1 MKHFLLLISLFIS
14 TMMMAGPVDQETAKQ
29 KAMNFVANKMGQT
42 TARRNMKVTSSG
54 VQKASNRSAARD
66 YLHIFNIDG
75 GGYVIV
81 SGDDRTEE
89 ILGYSTTGTFDA
101 EKIPENMRAFL
112 QEYVD
117 GIQYLDDHHMQS
129 PKVKTP
135 QEKVKGATRRAPKAS
150 IEPLIKA
157 RWNQGE
163 PFDQYCPVY
172 NDEHAATGCV
182 ATAYAQIMNHH
193 KWPSNTTTEIPAYT
207 SGTRGFNLD
216 AVPAGT
222 AIDWNNIKDK
232 YGWVNENGNWNQY
245 TYTDAEAQAVA
256 NLMKLCGRAVQM
268 DYYCDDY
275 GSSGAVTA
283 NCIAALVKYFDYEEE
298 TCKWLDRVNYSYSD
312 WQDIIY
318 AELAANRPVLYSGQ
332 SAGGGHAFVC
342 DGYGSDDFF
351 HINWGWGGM
360 SDGFFR
366 LRILNP
372 DDQGIGGSST
382 SDGYGMGQG
391 AGIGI
396 QKNDGTSSGYYEKM
410 SMYNLTYSQTTVT
423 RTSSTDNFSLSN
435 CLTYYVINST
445 SGPQTFNLSARILN
459 NSGQTIEDLT
469 LWTNKSLNV
478 NYYSWSSIIPD
489 FGANYADGK
498 YKLVFIA
505 QNEGE
510 TEWYALT
517 GSETMCVD
525 FTISGN
531 TLEMAVPKLEVS
543 HEIVG
548 DLSVN
553 SAQTIKI
560 NIKNTGMKALRSD
573 LYYQIN
579 SGNFYGAG
587 FIDAEPNTTSTVEFQ
602 YTPTSAKTYTFTLD
616 PLDYQFNM
624 TIGTAG
630 GAANVTGAYNGA
642 SPAIQYDS
650 SSGKYYV
657 AGTSTI
663 ANFTIQNTGDADYNN
678 NIVFNFFYYSSSES
692 KWKYYKEDVRSV
704 TLAPGASQDL
714 NVTIDKVENS
724 DYSMYYVEMEWIVN
738 NKETF
743 LAATPDFEFRS
754 ASGGGNYNLTATDLV
769 GNPDLQY
776 NTDAYIYY
784 INGTESTF
792 SIDITNTGSDAFSGQ
807 LQIEQA
813 IHYAGGGDSW
823 YYKDYPTYP
832 ETRNVTIP
840 AGSTQRFSTTITKST
855 DVTVDMYFVRIG
867 YKGSNESSFETLKY
881 TPNFVF
887 VDANTPYLV
896 FKSLECNPE
905 LRWDNDKRIN
915 YVYGDKLSA
924 SFYITNVGGGAFDG
938 KVKFIYYGIDSD
950 GNWTQIKPA
959 TTQSFYVAGEST
971 AVATSDAIE
980 KTDGYPYY
988 TICCYYID
996 PATGKE
1002 IFLRRNS
1009 NFEFR
1014 TQTYVIETGDYGCT
1028 PEMKYDNATY
1038 TSYIEGSK
1046 ATFFGDIKNIGV
1058 EDFSGQLKIVKM
1070 YHSTTTGYWNYI
1082 TSPSTQDITIAAGAT
1097 KRVYIDIEKLDQDDA
1112 DLYWLC
1118 VYYKDP
1124 NESDFT
1130 YLLGT
1135 PDFEFRASS
1144 VILGD
1149 ANGDG
1154 SVNVTDIVATVNYIM
1169 EKPSADFNEEAADVN
1184 QDGYVNVT
1192 DIVGMVN
1199 IIMEAASRWDANA
1212 NKLAFSG
1219 KSIMLKNLGIEGKV
1233 LFDSLNDEKNNSND
1247 EVGMS
1252 DILREGQMKH

>member
-1 MKHFLLLISLFIS
+1 MRKILLFICLLVS
-14 TMMMAGPVDQETAKQ
+14 TMMMAGPVDQEAAKQ
-29 KAMNFVANKMGQT
+29 KAQNFIANKMGVK
-42 TARRNMKVTSSG
+42 AHRSMKATSSG
-54 VQKASNRSAARD
+54 VTKATNRAATRD
-66 YLHIFNIDG
+66 YLYVFNIDG

-81 SGDDRTEE
+81 SGDDRTED
-89 ILGYSTTGTFDA
+89 ILGYSTTGTYDA
-101 EKIPENMRAFL
+101 NKMPDNMRAFL

-129 PKVKTP
+129 SKVKTP

-283 NCIAALVKYFDYEEE
+283 NCIAALVRYFDYEEE

-579 SGNFYGAG
+579 SGSWYRGG

-602 YTPTSAKTYTFTLD
+602 YTPKSSGTYSFNID

-624 TIGTAG
+624 VIGG
-630 GAANVTGAYNGA
+630 GSGAPNLTGTYNGA
-642 SPAIQYDS
+642 TPAIQYDS
-650 SSGKYYV
+650 SSDVYYV
-657 AGTSTI
+657 NGTSTT
-663 ANFTIQNTGDADYNN
+663 ASFTVKNIGDAEYNN
-678 NIVFNFFYYSSSES
+678 KIVFNYWYYSKSAD
-692 KWKYYKEDVRSV
+692 KWKYYQEAVASV
-704 TLAPGASQDL
+704 SIAAGASKNF
-714 NVTIDKVENS
+714 NVEIDKVDDS
-724 DYSMYYVEMEWIVN
+724 DYLLYCVEMNWIVN
-738 NKETF
+738 DEETF
-743 LAATPDFEFRS
+743 LATTPDFEFR
-754 ASGGGNYNLTATDLV
+754 AAEGGDYKLEATDLV
-769 GNPDLQY
+769 GTPSLQY

-792 SIDITNTGSDAFSGQ
+792 SIDITNTGSDDFSGQ
-807 LQIEQA
+807 LKIEQA
-813 IHYAGGGDSW
+813 IHYAGGGNNW

-832 ETRNVTIP
+832 ETRDVTIP
-840 AGSTQRFSTTITKST
+840 AGSTQCFSTTITKST
-855 DVTVDMYFVRIG
+855 DETVDMYFVRMG
-867 YKGSNESSFETLKY
+867 YKGGNESDFVTLKY

-887 VDANTPYLV
+887 VDANTPTLV
-896 FKSLECNPE
+896 FKSLECDPPMI
-905 LRWDNDKRIN
+905 WDSEKSIY
-915 YVYGDKLSA
+915 YVDGQKTKA
-924 SFYITNVGGGAFDG
+924 SFSITNVGGGAFDG
-938 KVKFIYYGIDSD
+938 KIKFIYNGIDSSD
-950 GNWTQIKPA
+950 NWTQIKSA
-959 TTQSFYVAGEST
+959 TTQSFYVAGGAT
-971 AVATSDAIE
+971 AVATSGTIE
-980 KTDGYPYY
+980 KTEGYDKYN
-988 TICCYYID
+988 ICCYYVD
-996 PATGKE
+996 PATGTE
-1002 IFLRRNS
+1002 IFIRR
-1009 NFEFR
+1009 
-1014 TQTYVIETGDYGCT
+1014 T
-1028 PEMKYDNATY
+1028 
-1038 TSYIEGSK
+1038 
-1046 ATFFGDIKNIGV
+1046 
-1058 EDFSGQLKIVKM
+1058 
-1070 YHSTTTGYWNYI
+1070 
-1082 TSPSTQDITIAAGAT
+1082 
-1097 KRVYIDIEKLDQDDA
+1097 
-1112 DLYWLC
+1112 
-1118 VYYKDP
+1118 
-1124 NESDFT
+1124 SDFE
-1130 YLLGT
+1130 LRIGNSI
-1135 PDFEFRASS
+1135 P
-1144 VILGD
+1144 GD

-1154 SVNVTDIVATVNYIM
+1154 LVNVTDIVATVNFIM
-1169 EKPSADFNEEAADVN
+1169 EKPSDNFNKEAADLN
-1184 QDGYVNVT
+1184 GDGVVNVT
-1192 DIVGMVN
+1192 DIVMMVK
-1199 IIMEAASRWDANA
+1199 IIMEAAARQEADV
-1212 NKLAFSG
+1212 NK
-1219 KSIMLKNLGIEGKV
+1219 
-1233 LFDSLNDEKNNSND
+1233 NDEIDNSNA
-1247 EVGMS
+1247 EVGLT
-1252 DILREGQMKH
+1252 DILKEGQVKY

>member
-1 MKHFLLLISLFIS
+1 MKHFLLLISLFI
-14 TMMMAGPVDQETAKQ
+14 TTTMMAGPVDQETAKQ
-29 KAMNFVANKMGQT
+29 KAINFVANKMGNKAQ
-42 TARRNMKVTSSG
+42 RSMKVTESG
-54 VQKASNRSAARD
+54 IKKTSNRAANAQG
-66 YLHIFNIDG
+66 YLHVFNIDG

-101 EKIPENMRAFL
+101 ENIPENMRAFL

-117 GIQYLDDHHMQS
+117 GIQYLNDNNIQITHTNGI
-129 PKVKTP
+129 VKK
-135 QEKVKGATRRAPKAS
+135 EKGSGLATNRATKAS
-150 IEPLIKA
+150 IPSLLKTT
-157 RWNQGE
+157 W
-163 PFDQYCPVY
+163 DQYAPYSLYCPRSGGRLTL
-172 NDEHAATGCV
+172 TGCV
-182 ATAYAQIMNHH
+182 ATAMAQVMGYH
-193 KWPSNTTTEIPAYT
+193 KWPNTTTTDIPAYT
-207 SGTRGFNLD
+207 NSFYIPLT
-216 AVPAGT
+216 PAGT
-222 AIDWNNIKDK
+222 AIDWANIKNS
-232 YGWVNENGNWNQY
+232 YY
-245 TYTDAEAQAVA
+245 TYNDLTEAQADDSQKAVA
-256 NLMKLCGRAVQM
+256 RLMQLCGQSVMMQ
-268 DYYCDDY
+268 YGTG
-275 GSSGAVTA
+275 GSSATTA
-283 NCIAALVKYFDYEEE
+283 LCINALINYFDYD
-298 TCKWLDRVNYSYSD
+298 TSAQWLLRKNYSYSE

-318 AELAANRPVLYSGQ
+318 AELAAGRPVLYDGQ

-342 DGYGSDDFF
+342 DGYDKEDFF
-351 HINWGWGGM
+351 HINWGWSGYQ
-360 SDGFFR
+360 DNFFR
-366 LRILNP
+366 LRLLNP
-372 DDQGIGGSST
+372 DDQGAGGSST
-382 SDGYGMGQG
+382 NEGYGVDQG

-396 QKNDGTSSGYYEKM
+396 KKNTGTTNN
-410 SMYNLTYSQTTVT
+410 YNGLYVTHLATNENKLT
-423 RTSSTDNFSLSN
+423 RTSTSSNFFLTAFFNFANYSFLSTQKVAFQVLNSSNEVLKTINIADITLSP
-435 CLTYYVINST
+435 TYYYISDWSRTISLGSDLPNGTYKIVI
-445 SGPQTFNLSARILN
+445 
-459 NSGQTIEDLT
+459 
-469 LWTNKSLNV
+469 
-478 NYYSWSSIIPD
+478 SSKEQDTDIWKICA
-489 FGANYADGK
+489 GCSANY
-498 YKLVFIA
+498 I
-505 QNEGE
+505 E
-510 TEWYALT
+510 
-517 GSETMCVD
+517 

-531 TLEMAVPKLEVS
+531 TLTVG
-543 HEIVG
+543 HGYEIVDVEVTADVTG
-548 DLSVN
+548 NGEINSPQTVTLQVKNNGTVYRHDLSY
-553 SAQTIKI
+553 KI
-560 NIKNTGMKALRSD
+560 NNASTSYTATYVEVEPGETKSFPFTFTSD
-573 LYYQIN
+573 EE
-579 SGNFYGAG
+579 G
-587 FIDAEPNTTSTVEFQ
+587 
-602 YTPTSAKTYTFTLD
+602 TYTLHIYNENNVELTTAVVTIGAPSGVAALEYD
-616 PLDYQFNM
+616 NDYQF
-624 TIGTAG
+624 TPTL
-630 GAANVTGAYNGA
+630 
-642 SPAIQYDS
+642 QYDS
-650 SSGKYYV
+650 GKGLYYV
-657 AGTSTI
+657 TGNSVTASYKI
-663 ANFTIQNTGDADYNN
+663 KNTGDADYNGKLVW
-678 NIVFNFFYYSSSES
+678 VFWKHKTSGSWVNDSKTVNYS
-692 KWKYYKEDVRSV
+692 
-704 TLAPGASQDL
+704 LAAG
-714 NVTIDKVENS
+714 TS
-724 DYSMYYVEMEWIVN
+724 DYPSYTFDNPNDENYNYFSVELYWI
-738 NKETF
+738 KDGSYTS
-743 LAATPDFEFRS
+743 LYDSYSFEFRS
-754 ASGGGNYNLTATDLV
+754 SSGGDNYNLTATDLV

-776 NTDAYIYY
+776 NTDADIYY

-887 VDANTPYLV
+887 VDATTPFLV
-896 FKSLECNPE
+896 FKSLECDPE

-938 KVKFIYYGIDSD
+938 QVKFKYYGIDSD
-950 GNWTQIKPA
+950 GYWTQIKSA

-996 PATGKE
+996 PATGTE
-1002 IFLRRNS
+1002 IFIRRTS
-1009 NFEFR
+1009 DFEFR
-1014 TQTYVIETGDYGCT
+1014 TPTTYVIETGEYGCT

-1082 TSPSTQDITIAAGAT
+1082 TSPSTQDITIVAGAT

-1118 VYYKDP
+1118 VYYKGS

-1219 KSIMLKNLGIEGKV
+1219 KSIMLKNLGIGGKV

>member
-1 MKHFLLLISLFIS
+1 MKHFLLLISLFI
-14 TMMMAGPVDQETAKQ
+14 TTTMMAGPVDQETAKQ
-29 KAMNFVANKMGQT
+29 KAINFVANKMGNKAQLS
-42 TARRNMKVTSSG
+42 MKVTESG
-54 VQKASNRSAARD
+54 IKKTSNRAANAQG
-66 YLHIFNIDG
+66 YLHVFNIDG

-101 EKIPENMRAFL
+101 ENIPENMRAFL

-117 GIQYLDDHHMQS
+117 GIQYLNDHNVQNTNAG
-129 PKVKTP
+129 PQKKKEKGNIRRIAKT
-135 QEKVKGATRRAPKAS
+135 S
-150 IEPLIKA
+150 IDPLINA
-157 RWNQGE
+157 RWNQSE
-163 PFDQYCPVY
+163 PFDQYCPTY
-172 NDEHAATGCV
+172 SGNRAATGCV
-182 ATAYAQIMNHH
+182 ATALAQIMNHH
-193 KWPSNTTTEIPAYT
+193 KWPNYTTTTIPAYYT
-207 SGTRGFNLD
+207 DTRNFYR
-216 AVPAGT
+216 AAISAGT

-232 YGWVNENGNWNQY
+232 YGWINENGSWKQY
-245 TYTDAEAQAVA
+245 TYTSTEGQAVA
-256 NLMKLCGRAVQM
+256 NLMKLCGQAVKM
-268 DYYCDDY
+268 DYYCDNY
-275 GSSGAVTA
+275 GSSGAVTSD
-283 NCIAALVKYFDYEEE
+283 CITALVKYFDYEES
-298 TCKWLDRVNYSYSD
+298 TCKWLDRVNFSYND
-312 WQDIIY
+312 WQSIIY

-332 SAGGGHAFVC
+332 SAGSGHAFVC
-342 DGYGSDDFF
+342 DGYDTDDFF

-366 LRILNP
+366 LCILNP

-382 SDGYGMGQG
+382 SDGFGMGQG

-396 QKNDGTSSGYYEKM
+396 QKNDGISNPATPQINVYELQSSETTFTRTSS
-410 SMYNLTYSQTTVT
+410 SSNFSINSNLTYSVT
-423 RTSSTDNFSLSN
+423 NR
-435 CLTYYVINST
+435 
-445 SGPQTFNLSARILN
+445 SGS
-459 NSGQTIEDLT
+459 DLT
-469 LWTNKSLNV
+469 FDLKARVLN
-478 NYYSWSSIIPD
+478 SSNSVVEEINLLSGYTLGDWYCTYQIPFPN
-489 FGANYADGK
+489 FGANYANGTYKIVLIAKNSGESNWYVLDDG
-498 YKLVFIA
+498 LICF
-505 QNEGE
+505 
-510 TEWYALT
+510 
-517 GSETMCVD
+517 D
-525 FTISGN
+525 FVITGN
-531 TLEMAVPKLEVS
+531 TMEIATPKLEVS

-560 NIKNTGMKALRSD
+560 YVKNTGTKAYRSD
-573 LYYQIN
+573 LYYSLN
-579 SGNFYGAG
+579 NNWYRAG
-587 FIDAEPNTTSTVEFQ
+587 FIDAEPNTTCTVEFQ
-602 YTPTSAKTYTFTLD
+602 YTPTSTGTYTFTLNL
-616 PLDYQFNM
+616 LDYQFNM
-624 TIGTAG
+624 TIGAG
-630 GAANVTGAYNGA
+630 SGTANVTGTYNGA
-642 SPAIQYDS
+642 TPAIQYES
-650 SSGKYYV
+650 STGKYYTN
-657 AGTSTI
+657 GTSTT
-663 ANFTIQNTGDADYNN
+663 ASFTIKNTGDADYNN

-792 SIDITNTGSDAFSGQ
+792 SIDITNTGSDAFSGE
-807 LQIEQA
+807 LKIEPCK
-813 IHYAGGGDSW
+813 HYAGKGNSW
-823 YYKDYPTYP
+823 NYINYPTYP
-832 ETRNVTIP
+832 KYQSVNLEPGATLRITE
-840 AGSTQRFSTTITKST
+840 TITKSDET
-855 DVTVDMYFVRIG
+855 DVDGYFLRIK
-867 YKGSNESSFETLKY
+867 YKGGNESDYETLKY

-887 VDANTPYLV
+887 IDANTPNLV
-896 FKSLECNPE
+896 FKSLENDPA
-905 LRWDNDKRIN
+905 LKWDNDKSIN
-915 YVYGDKLSA
+915 YVYGDKLSIKV
-924 SFYITNVGGGAFDG
+924 YISNIGGGAFNG
-938 KVKFIYYGIDSD
+938 KIRFKYFGRNSS
-950 GNWTQIKPA
+950 GNWVQIKDA
-959 TTQSFYVAGEST
+959 TTEDFYVAGKST
-971 AVATSDAIE
+971 ASATSGTIE
-980 KTDGYPYY
+980 KTEGYDQY
-988 TICCYYID
+988 TINCFYID
-996 PATGKE
+996 PATDTE
-1002 IFLRRNS
+1002 VFVRRNS
-1009 NFEFR
+1009 DFEFR
-1014 TQTYVIETGDYGCT
+1014 TATTYIIEAGDYGCN
-1028 PEMKYDNATY
+1028 PEMKYKNDVY
-1038 TSYIEGSK
+1038 YIEGNK
-1046 ATFFGDIKNIGV
+1046 TTFFGDIKNIGV
-1058 EDFSGQLKIVKM
+1058 ETFSGQLLLTKW
-1070 YHSTTTGYWNYI
+1070 YHNANGWYSAKE
-1082 TSPSTQDITIAAGAT
+1082 TQDINIAAGET
-1097 KRVYIDIEKLDQDDA
+1097 KRVYIDMEKLDQDDV
-1112 DLYWLC
+1112 DLYGLW
-1118 VYYKDP
+1118 VYYQGP
-1124 NESDFT
+1124 NESDFE

>member
-298 TCKWLDRVNYSYSD
+298 TCKWLDRVNFSYND
-312 WQDIIY
+312 WQSIIY

-332 SAGGGHAFVC
+332 SAGSGHAFVC
-342 DGYGSDDFF
+342 DGYDTDDFF

-382 SDGYGMGQG
+382 SDGFGMGQG

-396 QKNDGTSSGYYEKM
+396 QKNDGISNPATPQINVYELQSSETTFTRTSS
-410 SMYNLTYSQTTVT
+410 SSNFSINSNLTYSVT
-423 RTSSTDNFSLSN
+423 NR
-435 CLTYYVINST
+435 
-445 SGPQTFNLSARILN
+445 SGS
-459 NSGQTIEDLT
+459 DLT
-469 LWTNKSLNV
+469 FDLKARVLN
-478 NYYSWSSIIPD
+478 SSNSVVEEINLLSGYTLGDWYCTYQIPFPN
-489 FGANYADGK
+489 FGANYANGTYKIVLIAKNSGESNWYVLDDG
-498 YKLVFIA
+498 LICF
-505 QNEGE
+505 
-510 TEWYALT
+510 
-517 GSETMCVD
+517 D
-525 FTISGN
+525 FVITGN
-531 TLEMAVPKLEVS
+531 TMEIATPKLEVS

-560 NIKNTGMKALRSD
+560 YVKNTGTKAYRSD
-573 LYYQIN
+573 LYYSLN
-579 SGNFYGAG
+579 NNWYRAG
-587 FIDAEPNTTSTVEFQ
+587 FIDAEPNTTCTVEFQ
-602 YTPTSAKTYTFTLD
+602 YTPTSTGTYTFTLNL
-616 PLDYQFNM
+616 LDYQFNM
-624 TIGTAG
+624 TIGAG
-630 GAANVTGAYNGA
+630 SGTANVTGTYNGA
-642 SPAIQYDS
+642 TPAIQYES
-650 SSGKYYV
+650 STGKYYTN
-657 AGTSTI
+657 GTSTT
-663 ANFTIQNTGDADYNN
+663 ASFTIKNTGDADYNN

-743 LAATPDFEFRS
+743 LAATPYFEFRS

-776 NTDAYIYY
+776 NTDAYTYY
-784 INGTESTF
+784 IEGNQVTF
-792 SIDITNTGSDAFSGQ
+792 YTDITNTGSDAFSGE
-807 LQIEQA
+807 LKIEPCK
-813 IHYAGGGDSW
+813 HYAGKGNSW
-823 YYKDYPTYP
+823 NYINYPTYP
-832 ETRNVTIP
+832 KYQSVNLEPGATLRITE
-840 AGSTQRFSTTITKST
+840 TITKSDET
-855 DVTVDMYFVRIG
+855 DVDGYFLRIK
-867 YKGSNESSFETLKY
+867 YKGGNESDYETLKY

-887 VDANTPYLV
+887 IDANTPNLV
-896 FKSLECNPE
+896 FKSLENDPA
-905 LRWDNDKRIN
+905 LKWDNDKSIN
-915 YVYGDKLSA
+915 YVYGDKLSIKV
-924 SFYITNVGGGAFDG
+924 YISNIGGGAFNG
-938 KVKFIYYGIDSD
+938 KIRFKYFGRNSSGKWV
-950 GNWTQIKPA
+950 QIKDA
-959 TTQSFYVAGEST
+959 TTEDFYVAGKST
-971 AVATSDAIE
+971 ASATSGTIE
-980 KTDGYPYY
+980 KTEGYDLY
-988 TICCYYID
+988 TINCFYID
-996 PATGKE
+996 PATDTE
-1002 IFLRRNS
+1002 VFVRRNS
-1009 NFEFR
+1009 DFEFR
-1014 TQTYVIETGDYGCT
+1014 TATTYIIEAGDYGCN
-1028 PEMKYDNATY
+1028 PEMKYKNDVY
-1038 TSYIEGSK
+1038 YIEGNK
-1046 ATFFGDIKNIGV
+1046 TTFFGDIKNIGV
-1058 EDFSGQLKIVKM
+1058 ETFSGQLLLTKW
-1070 YHSTTTGYWNYI
+1070 YHNANGWYSAKE
-1082 TSPSTQDITIAAGAT
+1082 TQDINIAAGET
-1097 KRVYIDIEKLDQDDA
+1097 KRVYIDMEKLDQDDV
-1112 DLYWLC
+1112 DLYGLW
-1118 VYYKDP
+1118 VYYQGP
-1124 NESDFT
+1124 NESDFE

-1135 PDFEFRASS
+1135 PDFEFRAGGT
-1144 VILGD
+1144 IPGD

-1154 SVNVTDIVATVNYIM
+1154 LVNVTDIVATVNFIM
-1169 EKPSADFNEEAADVN
+1169 EKPSDGFNKEAADLN
-1184 QDGYVNVT
+1184 GDGVVNVT
-1192 DIVGMVN
+1192 DIVMMVK
-1199 IIMEAASRWDANA
+1199 IIMEAAARQEDGF
-1212 NKLAFSG
+1212 NKQTFSG
-1219 KSIMLKNLGIEGKV
+1219 KSILLKDLGIEGKA
-1233 LFDSLNDEKNNSND
+1233 LFDGLNDEKNNSND

>member
-1 MKHFLLLISLFIS
+1 MKHFLLLISLFI
-14 TMMMAGPVDQETAKQ
+14 TTTMMAGPVDQETAKQ
-29 KAMNFVANKMGQT
+29 KAINFVANKMGNKAQ
-42 TARRNMKVTSSG
+42 RSMKVTESG
-54 VQKASNRSAARD
+54 IKKTSNRAANAQG
-66 YLHIFNIDG
+66 YLHVFNIDG

-101 EKIPENMRAFL
+101 ENIPENMRAFL

-117 GIQYLDDHHMQS
+117 GIQYLNDHNVQNTNAG
-129 PKVKTP
+129 PQKKKEKGNIRRIAKT
-135 QEKVKGATRRAPKAS
+135 S
-150 IEPLIKA
+150 IDPLINA
-157 RWNQGE
+157 RWNQSE
-163 PFDQYCPVY
+163 PFDQYCPTY
-172 NDEHAATGCV
+172 SGNRAATGCV
-182 ATAYAQIMNHH
+182 ATALAQIMNHH
-193 KWPSNTTTEIPAYT
+193 KWPNYTTTTIPAYYT
-207 SGTRGFNLD
+207 DTRNFYR
-216 AVPAGT
+216 AAISAGT

-232 YGWVNENGNWNQY
+232 YGWINENGSWKQY
-245 TYTDAEAQAVA
+245 TYTSTEGQAVA
-256 NLMKLCGRAVQM
+256 NLMKLCGQAVKM
-268 DYYCDDY
+268 DYYCDNY
-275 GSSGAVTA
+275 GSSGAVTSD
-283 NCIAALVKYFDYEEE
+283 CITALVKYFDYEES
-298 TCKWLDRVNYSYSD
+298 TCKWLDRVNFSYND
-312 WQDIIY
+312 WQSIIY

-332 SAGGGHAFVC
+332 SAGSGHAFVC
-342 DGYGSDDFF
+342 DGYDTDDFF

-366 LRILNP
+366 LCILNP

-396 QKNDGTSSGYYEKM
+396 QKNDGISNPATPQINVYELQSSETTFTRTSS
-410 SMYNLTYSQTTVT
+410 SSNFSINSNLTYSVT
-423 RTSSTDNFSLSN
+423 NR
-435 CLTYYVINST
+435 
-445 SGPQTFNLSARILN
+445 SGS
-459 NSGQTIEDLT
+459 DLT
-469 LWTNKSLNV
+469 FDLKARVLN
-478 NYYSWSSIIPD
+478 SSNSVVEEINLLSGYTLGDWYRTYQIPFPN
-489 FGANYADGK
+489 FGANYANGTYKIVLIAKNSGESNWYVLDDG
-498 YKLVFIA
+498 LICF
-505 QNEGE
+505 
-510 TEWYALT
+510 
-517 GSETMCVD
+517 D
-525 FTISGN
+525 FVITGN
-531 TLEMAVPKLEVS
+531 TMEIATPKLEVS

-560 NIKNTGMKALRSD
+560 YVKNTGTKAYRSD
-573 LYYQIN
+573 LYYSLN
-579 SGNFYGAG
+579 NNRYRAG
-587 FIDAEPNTTSTVEFQ
+587 FIDAEPNTTCTVEFQ
-602 YTPTSAKTYTFTLD
+602 YTPTSTGTYTFTLNL
-616 PLDYQFNM
+616 LDYQFNM
-624 TIGTAG
+624 TIGAGSGTA
-630 GAANVTGAYNGA
+630 NLTGTYNGA
-642 SPAIQYDS
+642 TPAIQYES
-650 SSGKYYV
+650 STGKYYTN
-657 AGTSTI
+657 GTSTT
-663 ANFTIQNTGDADYNN
+663 ASFTVTNTGDGDYND
-678 NIVFNFFYYSSSES
+678 NIVFNYWYYSKSAD

-704 TLAPGASQDL
+704 TLAPGASQNFDVII
-714 NVTIDKVENS
+714 NKVDDS
-724 DYSMYYVEMEWIVN
+724 DYLLYCVEMNWFVN
-738 NKETF
+738 GEETF
-743 LAATPDFEFRS
+743 LATTPDFEFR
-754 ASGGGNYNLTATDLV
+754 AAEGGDYKLTATDLV

-905 LRWDNDKRIN
+905 LRWDNDKKIN

-938 KVKFIYYGIDSD
+938 QVKFKYYGIDSD
-950 GNWTQIKPA
+950 GYWTQIKTA

-1014 TQTYVIETGDYGCT
+1014 TPTTYVIETGEYGCT

-1082 TSPSTQDITIAAGAT
+1082 TSPSTQDITIVAGAT

-1118 VYYKDP
+1118 VYYKGS

-1199 IIMEAASRWDANA
+1199 IIMETASRRDADV
-1212 NKLAFSG
+1212 NKQAFSG
-1219 KSIMLKNLGIEGKV
+1219 KSIMLKNLGIGGKI

>member
-1 MKHFLLLISLFIS
+1 MRKILLFICLLVS
-14 TMMMAGPVDQETAKQ
+14 TMMMAGPVDQEAAKQ
-29 KAMNFVANKMGQT
+29 KAQNFIANKMGVK
-42 TARRNMKVTSSG
+42 AHRSMKATSSG
-54 VQKASNRSAARD
+54 VTKATNRAATRD
-66 YLHIFNIDG
+66 YLYVFNIDG

-81 SGDDRTEE
+81 SGDDRTED
-89 ILGYSTTGTFDA
+89 ILGYSTTGTYDA
-101 EKIPENMRAFL
+101 NKMPDNMRAFL

-193 KWPSNTTTEIPAYT
+193 KWPNNTTTEIPAYT

-222 AIDWNNIKDK
+222 AIDWSNIKDK
-232 YGWVNENGNWNQY
+232 YGWVNENGNWNKY
-245 TYTDAEAQAVA
+245 SYTDAEGQAVA

-268 DYYCDDY
+268 DYYLDNS
-275 GSSGAVTA
+275 GQSGAVTA

-517 GSETMCVD
+517 GSETMCVE

-573 LYYQIN
+573 LYYQVN
-579 SGNFYGAG
+579 NGSNWYGGG

-602 YTPTSAKTYTFTLD
+602 YTPKSSGTYSFNID
-616 PLDYQFNM
+616 PLGYQFNM
-624 TIGTAG
+624 VIGG
-630 GAANVTGAYNGA
+630 GSGAPNLTGTYNGA
-642 SPAIQYDS
+642 TPAIQYDS
-650 SSGKYYV
+650 SSDVYYV
-657 AGTSTI
+657 NGTSTT
-663 ANFTIQNTGDADYNN
+663 ANFTVTNTGDGDYND
-678 NIVFNFFYYSSSES
+678 NIVFNYWYYSKSAD
-692 KWKYYKEDVRSV
+692 KWKYYQEAVASV
-704 TLAPGASQDL
+704 SIAAGASQNFDVII
-714 NVTIDKVENS
+714 NKVDDS
-724 DYSMYYVEMEWIVN
+724 DYLLYCVEMLWLVN
-738 NKETF
+738 DEETF
-743 LAATPDFEFRS
+743 LATTPDFEFRGG
-754 ASGGGNYNLTATDLV
+754 ASGGDYKLEATDLV
-769 GNPDLQY
+769 GTPSLQY

-792 SIDITNTGSDAFSGQ
+792 SIDITNTGSDDFSGQ
-807 LQIEQA
+807 LKIEQA
-813 IHYAGGGDSW
+813 IHYAGGGNNW

-832 ETRNVTIP
+832 EFRDVTIP
-840 AGSTQRFSTTITKST
+840 AGSTQCFSTTITKST
-855 DVTVDMYFVRIG
+855 DETVDMYFVRMG
-867 YKGSNESSFETLKY
+867 YKGGNESDYETLKY

-887 VDANTPYLV
+887 VDANTPTLV
-896 FKSLECNPE
+896 FKSLECDPPMI
-905 LRWDNDKRIN
+905 WDSEKSIY
-915 YVYGDKLSA
+915 YVSGQKTKA
-924 SFYITNVGGGAFDG
+924 SFSITNVGGGAFDG
-938 KVKFIYYGIDSD
+938 KIKFIYNGIDSSD
-950 GNWTQIKPA
+950 NWTQIKSA
-959 TTQSFYVAGEST
+959 TTQSFYVAGGAT
-971 AVATSDAIE
+971 AVATSGTIE
-980 KTDGYPYY
+980 KTEGYDKYN
-988 TICCYYID
+988 ICCYYVD
-996 PATGKE
+996 PTTGTE
-1002 IFLRRNS
+1002 IFIRR
-1009 NFEFR
+1009 
-1014 TQTYVIETGDYGCT
+1014 T
-1028 PEMKYDNATY
+1028 
-1038 TSYIEGSK
+1038 
-1046 ATFFGDIKNIGV
+1046 
-1058 EDFSGQLKIVKM
+1058 
-1070 YHSTTTGYWNYI
+1070 
-1082 TSPSTQDITIAAGAT
+1082 
-1097 KRVYIDIEKLDQDDA
+1097 
-1112 DLYWLC
+1112 
-1118 VYYKDP
+1118 
-1124 NESDFT
+1124 SDFELRT
-1130 YLLGT
+1130 GNSI
-1135 PDFEFRASS
+1135 P
-1144 VILGD
+1144 GD

-1154 SVNVTDIVATVNYIM
+1154 LVNVTDIVATVNFIM
-1169 EKPSADFNEEAADVN
+1169 EKPSDGFNKEAADLN
-1184 QDGYVNVT
+1184 GDGEVNVT
-1192 DIVGMVN
+1192 DIVKMVS
-1199 IIMEAASRWDANA
+1199 IIMEAAARQEADV
-1212 NKLAFSG
+1212 NK
-1219 KSIMLKNLGIEGKV
+1219 KE
-1233 LFDSLNDEKNNSND
+1233 EKDNSNA
-1247 EVGMS
+1247 EVGLT
-1252 DILREGQMKH
+1252 DILKEGQVKY

>member
-1 MKHFLLLISLFIS
+1 MRKILLFICLLVS
-14 TMMMAGPVDQETAKQ
+14 TMMMAGPVDQEAAKQ
-29 KAMNFVANKMGQT
+29 KAQNFIANKMGVK
-42 TARRNMKVTSSG
+42 AHRSMKATSSG
-54 VQKASNRSAARD
+54 VTKATNRAATRD
-66 YLHIFNIDG
+66 YLYVFNIDG

-81 SGDDRTEE
+81 SGDDRTED
-89 ILGYSTTGTFDA
+89 ILGYSTTGTYDA
-101 EKIPENMRAFL
+101 NKMPDNMRAFL

-129 PKVKTP
+129 SKVKTP

-283 NCIAALVKYFDYEEE
+283 NCIAALVRYFDYEEE

-579 SGNFYGAG
+579 SGSWYRGG

-602 YTPTSAKTYTFTLD
+602 YTPTSSGTYSFNID

-624 TIGTAG
+624 VIGG
-630 GAANVTGAYNGA
+630 GSGAPNLTGTYNGA
-642 SPAIQYDS
+642 TPAIQYDS
-650 SSGKYYV
+650 SSDVYYV
-657 AGTSTI
+657 NGTSTT
-663 ANFTIQNTGDADYNN
+663 ASFTVKNIGDAEYNN
-678 NIVFNFFYYSSSES
+678 NVVFNYFYYSKSLNEWRFYREGVVSIS
-692 KWKYYKEDVRSV
+692 
-704 TLAPGASQDL
+704 LAAGASQNFNL
-714 NVTIDKVENS
+714 YIDKVDDS
-724 DYSMYYVEMEWIVN
+724 DYLLYCVEMNWIVN
-738 NKETF
+738 DEETF
-743 LAATPDFEFRS
+743 LATTPDFEFR
-754 ASGGGNYNLTATDLV
+754 AAEGGDYKLEATDLV
-769 GNPDLQY
+769 GTPSLQY

-792 SIDITNTGSDAFSGQ
+792 SIDITNTGSDDFSGQ
-807 LQIEQA
+807 LKIEQA
-813 IHYAGGGDSW
+813 IHYAGGGNNW
-823 YYKDYPTYP
+823 NYKDYPTYP
-832 ETRNVTIP
+832 ETRDVTIP

-855 DVTVDMYFVRIG
+855 DETVDMYFVRMG
-867 YKGSNESSFETLKY
+867 YKGGNESDFVTLKY

-887 VDANTPYLV
+887 VDANTPTLV
-896 FKSLECNPE
+896 FKSLECDPPMI
-905 LRWDNDKRIN
+905 WDSEKSIY
-915 YVYGDKLSA
+915 YVDGQKTKA
-924 SFYITNVGGGAFDG
+924 SFSITNVGGGAFDG
-938 KVKFIYYGIDSD
+938 KIKFIYNGIDSSD
-950 GNWTQIKPA
+950 NWTQIKSA
-959 TTQSFYVAGEST
+959 TTQSFYVAGGAT
-971 AVATSDAIE
+971 AVATSGTIE
-980 KTDGYPYY
+980 KTEGYDKYN
-988 TICCYYID
+988 ICCYYVD
-996 PATGKE
+996 PATGTE
-1002 IFLRRNS
+1002 IFIRR
-1009 NFEFR
+1009 
-1014 TQTYVIETGDYGCT
+1014 T
-1028 PEMKYDNATY
+1028 
-1038 TSYIEGSK
+1038 
-1046 ATFFGDIKNIGV
+1046 
-1058 EDFSGQLKIVKM
+1058 
-1070 YHSTTTGYWNYI
+1070 
-1082 TSPSTQDITIAAGAT
+1082 
-1097 KRVYIDIEKLDQDDA
+1097 
-1112 DLYWLC
+1112 
-1118 VYYKDP
+1118 
-1124 NESDFT
+1124 SDFE
-1130 YLLGT
+1130 LRIGNSI
-1135 PDFEFRASS
+1135 P
-1144 VILGD
+1144 GD

-1154 SVNVTDIVATVNYIM
+1154 LVNVTDIVATVNFIM
-1169 EKPSADFNEEAADVN
+1169 EKPSDNFNKEAADLN
-1184 QDGYVNVT
+1184 GDGVVNVT
-1192 DIVGMVN
+1192 DIVMMVK
-1199 IIMEAASRWDANA
+1199 IIMEAAARQEADV
-1212 NKLAFSG
+1212 NK
-1219 KSIMLKNLGIEGKV
+1219 KE
-1233 LFDSLNDEKNNSND
+1233 EKDNSNA
-1247 EVGMS
+1247 EVGLT
-1252 DILREGQMKH
+1252 DILKEGQVKY

>member
-1 MKHFLLLISLFIS
+1 MRKILLFICLLVS
-14 TMMMAGPVDQETAKQ
+14 TMMMAGPVDQEAAKQ
-29 KAMNFVANKMGQT
+29 KAQNFIANKMGVK
-42 TARRNMKVTSSG
+42 AHRSMKATSSG
-54 VQKASNRSAARD
+54 VTKATNRAATRD
-66 YLHIFNIDG
+66 YLYVFNIDG

-81 SGDDRTEE
+81 SGDDRTED
-89 ILGYSTTGTFDA
+89 ILGYSTTGTYDA
-101 EKIPENMRAFL
+101 NKMPDNMRAFL

-129 PKVKTP
+129 SKVKTP

-283 NCIAALVKYFDYEEE
+283 NCIAALVRYFDYEEE

-579 SGNFYGAG
+579 SGSWYRGG

-602 YTPTSAKTYTFTLD
+602 YTPTSSGTYSFNID

-624 TIGTAG
+624 VIGG
-630 GAANVTGAYNGA
+630 GSGAPNLTGTYNGA
-642 SPAIQYDS
+642 TPAIQYDS
-650 SSGKYYV
+650 SSDVYYV
-657 AGTSTI
+657 NGTSTT
-663 ANFTIQNTGDADYNN
+663 ASFTVKNIGDAEYNN
-678 NIVFNFFYYSSSES
+678 NVVFNYFYYSKSLNEWRFYREGVVSIS
-692 KWKYYKEDVRSV
+692 
-704 TLAPGASQDL
+704 LAAGASQNFNL
-714 NVTIDKVENS
+714 YIDKVDDS
-724 DYSMYYVEMEWIVN
+724 DYLLYCVEMNWIVN
-738 NKETF
+738 DEETF
-743 LAATPDFEFRS
+743 LATTPDFEFR
-754 ASGGGNYNLTATDLV
+754 AAEGGDYKLEATDLV
-769 GNPDLQY
+769 GTPSLQY

-792 SIDITNTGSDAFSGQ
+792 SIDITNTGSDDFSGQ
-807 LQIEQA
+807 LKIEQA
-813 IHYAGGGDSW
+813 IHYAGGGNNW

-832 ETRNVTIP
+832 ETRDVTIP

-855 DVTVDMYFVRIG
+855 DETVDMYFVRMG
-867 YKGSNESSFETLKY
+867 YKGGNESDFVTLKY

-887 VDANTPYLV
+887 VDANTPTLV
-896 FKSLECNPE
+896 FKSLECDPPMI
-905 LRWDNDKRIN
+905 WDSEKSIY
-915 YVYGDKLSA
+915 YVDGQKTKA
-924 SFYITNVGGGAFDG
+924 SFSITNVGGGAFDG
-938 KVKFIYYGIDSD
+938 KIKFIYNGIDSSD
-950 GNWTQIKPA
+950 NWTQIKSA
-959 TTQSFYVAGEST
+959 TTQSFYVAGGAT
-971 AVATSDAIE
+971 AVATSGTIE
-980 KTDGYPYY
+980 KTEGYDKYN
-988 TICCYYID
+988 ICCYYVD
-996 PATGKE
+996 PATGTE
-1002 IFLRRNS
+1002 IFIRR
-1009 NFEFR
+1009 
-1014 TQTYVIETGDYGCT
+1014 T
-1028 PEMKYDNATY
+1028 
-1038 TSYIEGSK
+1038 
-1046 ATFFGDIKNIGV
+1046 
-1058 EDFSGQLKIVKM
+1058 
-1070 YHSTTTGYWNYI
+1070 
-1082 TSPSTQDITIAAGAT
+1082 
-1097 KRVYIDIEKLDQDDA
+1097 
-1112 DLYWLC
+1112 
-1118 VYYKDP
+1118 
-1124 NESDFT
+1124 SDFE
-1130 YLLGT
+1130 LRIGNSI
-1135 PDFEFRASS
+1135 P
-1144 VILGD
+1144 GD

-1154 SVNVTDIVATVNYIM
+1154 LVNVTDIVATVNFIM
-1169 EKPSADFNEEAADVN
+1169 EKPSDNFNKEAADLN
-1184 QDGYVNVT
+1184 GDGVVNVT
-1192 DIVGMVN
+1192 DIVMMVK
-1199 IIMEAASRWDANA
+1199 IIMEAAARQEADV
-1212 NKLAFSG
+1212 NK
-1219 KSIMLKNLGIEGKV
+1219 KE
-1233 LFDSLNDEKNNSND
+1233 EKDNSNA
-1247 EVGMS
+1247 EVGLT
-1252 DILREGQMKH
+1252 DILKEGQVKY